1 MYLILFLF
9 CRLFLKP
16 TESWFVSNSYLR
28 FALIYNVLVIW
39 FYRGGFTL
47 SHVILMFLLQW
58 LMTGNRFLIAVSLMN
73 PPMLMDLLCQ
83 RTDLQSLYTMWWL
96 VNWRTN
102 CHSRGFTPVVGLLP
116 WQNKSKS
123 FSFCF
128 PFRMES
134 QSCILSSN
142 VCFKIV
148 NVVVTLPFS

>member
-28 FALIYNVLVIW
+28 FALIYNVLVIG

-58 LMTGNRFLIAVSLMN
+58 LMTGNRFFIAVSLMN

-102 CHSRGFTPVVGLLP
+102 CHSRGFTLVVFCLGKIRVKVSAFVFLLE
-116 WQNKSKS
+116 WKAKVAFYQVMYVL
-123 FSFCF
+123 
-128 PFRMES
+128 RW
-134 QSCILSSN
+134 
-142 VCFKIV
+142 
-148 NVVVTLPFS
+148 